1 MALAVYDDLFWFP
14 NGAMAANVPAR
25 IFPEESSVLAPLFSD
40 ATGLNALPNP
50 LNTGSDGRLRF
61 WAETGY
67 YWVHIDSESFRVG
80 VGVSDEGI
88 SLDDVRNVVTG
99 AITDYNTDTTDVHGI
114 PNTADLE
121 TQAGAQA
128 KADAAQAAAEDDSNQ
143 ALTAHAAA
151 TQDVHGIPDTADL
164 ETLEGAQAKADAAGQ
179 AAVTTARQE
188 AAAAL
193 ADHAA
198 DTTNVHGIPNTGL
211 LETTA
216 GAQAKANAAEGDAI
230 TVAAADASAKANAA
244 QQTAIGTAA
253 DDATTKA
260 NNAQAAAAA
269 DATAKANNAQA
280 TAISTAAADATTKA
294 TSARNAAAQA
304 LLDHAGDTTDV
315 HGISD
320 TSLLLTQ
327 ADVTGIETELHDH
340 EAATTDVHGIADTSQ
355 LLTTVAVDGITQ
367 ELHAHEAATTDGH
380 GIADTSQL
388 LTTVAVDGITQE
400 LHDHEAATTSV
411 HGIADT
417 ADLLTATDLTPVTD
431 ELHAHEAATTNVH
444 GIADTA
450 DLLTTVAVDGITQE
464 LHDHEAATTDVH
476 GIADTSALETKTGAQ
491 AKADAAE
498 DGAVAAAGAALA
510 VHEAAT
516 TSVHGIAD
524 TAALETK
531 TGAQAKADTAQSA
544 AVSAAAADATTKAN
558 AAQSAAVST
567 AAADATTKAN
577 NAQAAAISAAATDAT
592 TKANNAASG
601 AASALAAHEAD
612 TTNIHGIADTAALE
626 TKTGA
631 QAKANNAQSAATSAA
646 ATDATT
652 KANNAQAA
660 AISAAATD
668 ATTKANNAQA
678 AAISAAATDAQ
689 TKANAGRDAAIAD
702 AATKYLAK
710 TGGGTFTGTLRGQHA
725 TDPTQAAFASNLTS
739 DTVDRWR
746 ALISGQLEW
755 GPGGSTTRDVKL
767 LRTAAGQM
775 QLQGSLEAVLGAA
788 ATLGLAVKVTGD
800 SYDRLTVNSD
810 GQLAWGTGATAATF
824 TLEREP
830 TNDGLAIRGGTLRA
844 YGAATGGVTF
854 AARITGDTASRWYIT
869 GGGTQFWGPG
879 GSSGADIQF
888 GRIGTAQMQLTGSLD
903 HVLAT
908 AATMG
913 MGLRV
918 TGDTADRFAIDAS
931 GNITW
936 GSGSAAADIHMHRA
950 AAGLLLLDES
960 MSVSGLITVT
970 GSASVY
976 GVMTVYN
983 STNLRPA
990 DTASAALDMRIPGD
1004 AQPRF
1009 FMDGS
1014 GDCYWGDGTN
1024 SLDTS
1029 LYRYGSLGLVTDG
1042 DFTVNGNLYVGGQL
1056 ASTVEA
1062 QMLPAKR
1069 YETTSRLRCGT
1080 SSSPVSGQLFLSP
1093 IYLPAGVS
1101 VTQIGFVSASTA
1113 GATLTHQWFMLLDS
1127 SRVGLARTA
1136 DATTAAWNANTVKSL
1151 AIAQTSAGTATS
1163 FTTTYN
1169 GLYYLGLMIAA
1180 TTPPTLLSE
1189 GTIVGGVGGNVA
1201 PYFGGSATGQTTPP
1215 NVTANG
1221 YTAPQPSGN
1230 AMGVYGYVTIA

>member
-367 ELHAHEAATTDGH
+367 ELHDHEAATTDVH

-567 AAADATTKAN
+567 AAA
-577 NAQAAAISAAATDAT
+577 
-592 TKANNAASG
+592 
-601 AASALAAHEAD
+601 
-612 TTNIHGIADTAALE
+612 
-626 TKTGA
+626 
-631 QAKANNAQSAATSAA
+631 
-646 ATDATT
+646 DATT

-869 GGGTQFWGPG
+869 GGGTQVWGPG